1 MSTISHHPSRPRR
14 VLLAAIVA
22 AAALMAVQ
30 VSSALAAAPHWK
42 LASATAPTHLVPGS
56 TAKILI
62 FPTNLGDA
70 VVNGESA
77 PVTIT
82 DKLPAGLK
90 AVSIGGQEE
99 KNKASTCPPA
109 KEINPTEPSCKYT
122 QVLQPYEQLKIV
134 VTVKVEEPV
143 NTETTLANEI
153 TISGGGAAAA
163 TAKQTVA
170 VGGAPAQFGIEKY
183 ELRPENE
190 DGSTDT
196 QGGSHPF
203 QLTSTLAV
211 NQTTELEPV
220 ALPKDLNFTLAP
232 GLIGNPLATPQCT
245 EQEFLALIGTRN
257 LCKPETAVGVSTVR
271 ILEPNT
277 LKGLLATRE
286 VPVFNLTPSPGE
298 PARFGF
304 EVLKSPVIL
313 DTAVKSGSDYGVVVS
328 ARQVTETAGLVE
340 SSVSF
345 WGVPGDPRHDAS
357 RGWECI
363 EGGAYDAGLEPCKPL
378 NLPQK
383 QFLSLPTSC
392 GTPLAAPM
400 EARSWVPK
408 ATFLPPIRN
417 GADIEATPTNCG
429 LLSLTP
435 SIDVQPFQTSASTP
449 TGMKVTVTVPQVKSE
464 GDTELAESAVK
475 STTVTLPEG
484 LVLSPAAATGLQACS
499 ALQIGFNGFGAEPP
513 LPEATQLENDHFTPE
528 ADACPQEAKVG
539 TVKINTPLLKN
550 PLLGSVYLAAQDTN
564 PFQAPL
570 VLYITAFDEA
580 TGVRV
585 KLAGSVTPNP
595 VNGQLVSTFANTP
608 EVPFES
614 LELSFFDGARAAQ
627 STPPLCGAY
636 TTAAA
641 FTPWSG
647 NEPANVTSAVPFQ
660 VTSGVGG
667 GGCPSNPLPLAPSFD
682 GGSTNTQAS
691 AFTPFTLT
699 IGRPDGQQ
707 AINGITVHLP
717 EGMAALL
724 ASVTPCQ
731 EPPAGAPWACGG
743 ESLLGHATT
752 SSGLGGEPFNLTGNV
767 YITTGYDG
775 APFGLLVE
783 TAAKAGP
790 FDLGLIDVRSRINV
804 DPNTAAVTVTTDG
817 GPRGEIV
824 PTFLKGVPVQLKQIN
839 VTIDRP
845 NFQFNP
851 TNCNATSITGTLSG
865 DGGTAAGVSSPFQV
879 TGCAGLPFG
888 PKLTASAGHQGS
900 KVNGVNLNVTVESA
914 GLGQA
919 NIKKVNLQLPA
930 ALPSRLTT
938 IQKACLAAVFAANPA
953 TCPEGSNIG
962 HAKISTPVLKNP
974 LEGPAYLVSHGGA
987 AFPDVEFVLQGEGI
1001 LLILDG
1007 HTDIKNGITYSRFEA
1022 APDAPFTKFVTELP
1036 AGPHSA
1042 LTAFV
1047 PTAKNYSLCGTQL
1060 LMPTEIVAQ
1069 NGAVINQTTNI
1080 AVTGCPAGSGSV
1092 LSFKQ
1097 LQAKRLAK
1105 ALKACHKKKNKHKR
1119 LACEKQARK
1128 KYAPKHAAKKH
1139 K

>member
-1 MSTISHHPSRPRR
+1 
-14 VLLAAIVA
+14 VAVA
-22 AAALMAVQ
+22 AAAVLVGLQAAP
-30 VSSALAAAPHWK
+30 ALAAAHWK
-42 LASATAPTHLVPGS
+42 LVASTAPTHLTPGS

-70 VVNGESA
+70 AIDATSA

-82 DKLPAGLK
+82 DKLPPGLK
-90 AVSIGGQEE
+90 AVSVSGLEE
-99 KNKASTCPPA
+99 KNKASACPSA
-109 KEINPTEPSCKYT
+109 KELNPTEPSCTYS

-134 VTVKVEEPV
+134 VTVKVEEPLG
-143 NTETTLANEI
+143 TEAALANEVKI
-153 TISGGGAAAA
+153 EGGAIAPVA
-163 TAKQTVA
+163 AKQTVH
-170 VGGAPAQFGIEKY
+170 VGGAPAPFGIEKY

-190 DGSTDT
+190 DGTTDT
-196 QGGSHPF
+196 QAGSHPF

-211 NQTTELEPV
+211 NETTELEPV
-220 ALPKDLNFTLAP
+220 ALPKDLNFDLAP
-232 GLIGNPLATPQCT
+232 GLVGNPLATPQCS
-245 EQEFLALIGTRN
+245 EQYFLALVATRN
-257 LCKPETAVGVSTVR
+257 LCKPETAVGVATVR

-277 LKGLLATRE
+277 LHGLLATRE
-286 VPVFNLTPSPGE
+286 VPVFNLVPAPGE

-313 DTAVKSGSDYGVVVS
+313 DTAVKSGSDYGVVVT

-363 EGGAYDAGLEPCKPL
+363 EGGAYDAGLEPCKAL

-383 QFLSLPTSC
+383 QFLTLPTSC
-392 GTPLAAPM
+392 GSPLAAPM

-408 ATFLPPIRN
+408 ASFLAPVRN
-417 GADIEATPTNCG
+417 EADAEATPTNCG
-429 LLSLTP
+429 VLPLTP
-435 SIDVQPFQTSASTP
+435 SIDVQPFQTSGSTP
-449 TGMKVTVTVPQVKSE
+449 TGMKVTVSVPQTNTLGEK
-464 GDTELAESAVK
+464 ELAESAIK
-475 STTVTLPEG
+475 STTVTLPAG
-484 LVLSPAAATGLQACS
+484 LTLSPAAATGLQACS
-499 ALQIGFNGFGAEPP
+499 ALQVGFNGFGAEPP
-513 LPEATQLENDHFTPE
+513 LPESAQTENDHFSPT
-528 ADACPQEAKVG
+528 ADECPSAAKVG
-539 TVKINTPLLKN
+539 TVRIITPLLKN
-550 PLLGSVYLAAQDTN
+550 PLLGSVYLAAENTN

-570 VLYITAFDEA
+570 VLYIVANDEA

-585 KLAGSVTPNP
+585 KLAGTVVPDPVT
-595 VNGQLVSTFANTP
+595 GQITSTFDNTP
-608 EVPFES
+608 QVPFEK
-614 LELSFFDGARAAQ
+614 LELSFFDGPRAAQ
-627 STPPLCGAY
+627 STPPLCGEYA
-636 TTAAA
+636 TAAA
-641 FTPWSG
+641 FSPWSG
-647 NEPANVTSAVPFQ
+647 NAATDVTSAKPF
-660 VTSGVGG
+660 VITSGPGG
-667 GGCPSNPLPLAPSFD
+667 SPCSSSPQPFAPDFQA
-682 GGSTNTQAS
+682 GSTNTQAS

-707 AINGITVHLP
+707 ALNGITVHLP
-717 EGMAALL
+717 EGMAAVL

-731 EPPAGAPWACGG
+731 EPPTGQPWACGP

-752 SSGLGGEPFNLTGNV
+752 TSGLGGEPFNLTGNV

-790 FDLGLIDVRSRINV
+790 FDLGLVDVRSRINV

-851 TNCNATSITGTLSG
+851 TNCNATSITGTLNG
-865 DGGTAAGVSSPFQV
+865 DGGTGAGVSSPFQV

-962 HAKISTPVLKNP
+962 HAKISTPVLKSP

-1007 HTDIKNGITYSRFEA
+1007 HTDIKKGITYSRFEA
-1022 APDAPFTKFVTELP
+1022 TPDAPFTKFVTELP

-1047 PTAKNYSLCGTQL
+1047 PVAKKYSLCGTKL

-1069 NGAVINQTTNI
+1069 NGALIKQTTNI
-1080 AVTGCPAGSGSV
+1080 AVTGCPTGSV
-1092 LSFKQ
+1092 LSYKQ
-1097 LQAKRLAK
+1097 MQAKRLKA

-1119 LACEKQARK
+1119 VACEKRARK
-1128 KYAPKHAAKKH
+1128 KYGPKKVAKKH
-1139 K
+1139 KKK